1 MSVLPQYDSSNIKQM
16 SMLEHIR
23 AKYSMYVG
31 AGTLVANNTLFREV
45 VDNSVDESLNPNVVY
60 HIFIYV
66 FTKGDRHQFIVVDH
80 GRGIPCTKLKEIC
93 TEGFVSG
100 KYSADAYNGVSIGTY
115 GVGLKCT
122 VSLSRRFMAISKRL
136 DGFAGITVEYSKI
149 KRYENHKAIDKI
161 QDTVGTTIFYEP
173 DAQILKE
180 TPKYMTDPEGLMK
193 TLGLLEFTA
202 AFKRNTKFHV
212 VQVNGL
218 VPNTFFD
225 RTYQEIWNDIQGGFN
240 GEILYETPIDIDPFV
255 YSKQK
260 FDVTSETKWKLTT
273 HHQMHPDENVGYD
286 IEIGCTSTCKTQFG
300 LLTSVNY
307 HIMSDMSA
315 SHVSVLCDAIKDRLE
330 KYIAED
336 DDEMKLY
343 FNTKYMLPLH
353 GYISAFCKNA
363 SYINQTKDSFKD
375 LEFEHQYSRLLEK
388 FLKSIDESQWEAL
401 YDLISDDL
409 EEKFTIANNRSLK
422 INKSLKNIGAEID
435 KYIDCR
441 IKNNTVTEL
450 FITEGD
456 SAGDGVTECRD
467 ATFQAVLKMAGKPIN
482 AFIADSA
489 KLKANRVFQNMIRL
503 FGVSPRDTN
512 LDNFNYYKVGLLA
525 DADPDGYHILSLL
538 VGNIYKI
545 NPLILESGRVFIAN
559 PPLYVMERKDKSL
572 FLRDQKALNDSRVKI
587 YSSFLDIELC
597 TLDGKRAIKL
607 DAQTYRDF
615 VYLVRRIG
623 TIITD
628 VANKL
633 IIEPTILEQLTHC
646 VDYLSISNLKC
657 DKIKEALSL
666 DRCEYQQMANT
677 IVLDQGGVEIT
688 IPLNKLVSEINSYII
703 PELAQVR
710 WDKYVPLV
718 TTKNTGLYKRTPLTF
733 MQIYNIFLEID
744 KMYPVHRI
752 KGLGEMNIEQ
762 LRYTCVNPK
771 TRTFSTIT
779 SVGDVDVLYSMLGV
793 ATEAKK
799 QLVKADLNS
808 MGLPEL
814 SREIRG

>member
-1 MSVLPQYDSSNIKQM
+1 MSDLPQYDSSNIKQM

-45 VDNSVDESLNPNVVY
+45 VDNSVDESLNPDVMY
-60 HIFIYV
+60 HIYIYV

-100 KYSADAYNGVSIGTY
+100 KYSAEAYNGVSIGTY

-122 VSLSRRFMAISKRL
+122 VSLSRRFVAITKRN
-136 DGFAGITVEYSKI
+136 DGFAGITVEYSRI
-149 KRYENHKAIDKI
+149 KRYENFKPIDKN
-161 QDTVGTTIFYEP
+161 QDTVGTTVFYEP
-173 DAQILKE
+173 DATILKE

-212 VQVNGL
+212 IKINSL
-218 VPNTFFD
+218 VPEKFFSMS
-225 RTYQEIWNDIQGGFN
+225 YQDMWKDIQNGFN
-240 GEILYETPIDIDPFV
+240 GEVLYETPIDIDPFL

-260 FDVTSETKWKLTT
+260 FGVSGETKWRLTT
-273 HHQMHPDENVGYD
+273 NHQMSSTENVGYNID
-286 IEIGCTSTCKTQFG
+286 IGCAEQCKTQSG

-315 SHVSVLCDAIKDRLE
+315 SHVSVLCDLMKERLV

-375 LEFEHQYSRLLEK
+375 LEFEHQYSRMLEK
-388 FLKSIDESQWEAL
+388 YLKTIEDSQWEAL
-401 YDLISDDL
+401 YDLIAEDI

-467 ATFQAVLKMAGKPIN
+467 ATFQAVLKMSGKPIN
-482 AFIADSA
+482 AFISDSA

-512 LDNFNYYKVGLLA
+512 LDNFNYHKVGLLA

-538 VGNIYKI
+538 IGNIYKI
-545 NPLILESGRVFIAN
+545 NPLILESGKVFIAN
-559 PPLYVMERKDKSL
+559 PPLYVLERKDKSL
-572 FLRDQKALNDSRVKI
+572 FLRDQKALQDARVKI
-587 YSSFLDIELC
+587 YSSFFDIELC
-597 TLDGKRAIKL
+597 TLDGKRSTKL
-607 DAQTYRDF
+607 TDESFRDF

-633 IIEPTILEQLTHC
+633 IIDPHILEQLTYC
-646 VDYLSISNLKC
+646 VDYLTISNLNC
-657 DKIKEALSL
+657 EKIKNILNL
-666 DRCEYQQMANT
+666 DRCEYQQLANS
-677 IVLDQGGVEIT
+677 IMLVQGGIELT
-688 IPLNKLVSEINSYII
+688 IPLNKLVSEIRSYII
-703 PELAQVR
+703 PELDQVR
-710 WDKYVPLV
+710 WNKYVPLM
-718 TTKNTGLYKRTPLTF
+718 TTKCTDLYKRTPLTF
-733 MQIYNIFLEID
+733 MQIYSIFLEVD
-744 KMYPVHRI
+744 KAYPIHRI

-771 TRTFSTIT
+771 TRTYSTIT
-779 SVGDVDVLYSMLGV
+779 SVGDVDTLYNMLGV

-799 QLVKADLNS
+799 QLVKKDLAD
-808 MGLPEL
+808 MGLPNL
-814 SREIRG
+814 ADSL